1 MTEEQPLTCESCL
14 NAIEDDECLQ
24 ALHTVWHTDCFRCS
38 VCDIL
43 LSSWYFEKDGMLF
56 CKSDYLYNYGEVC
69 QNCSEIITGPVMVAG
84 DHKFHPECFCCASC
98 NAFIGDGDAYALVE
112 RSKLYCG
119 PCYRHHMQ
127 QPLSQHSVLAGPHSI
142 QLLEIPASRG
152 TRSIK
157 LGSPCLGHHGVHIT
171 DLDVSPDLMALH
183 IGDKILEVNGTPL
196 SSQSLEE
203 VEELI
208 KSTNKVLHLTIEH
221 DPSNVP
227 KCPLLCPPRRKV
239 LSDKERRYKRKDEGV
254 MGTSGTRSRQLKRS
268 SGGRERSSSLP
279 RLLVSDSSA
288 SGSQPSYDLSRTK
301 SFRVEPKNQRIFR
314 ASDLVQGKLLGKGF
328 FGQVYLVTHRETG
341 EVMVVKELHRLD
353 EEAQRNFL
361 KEVAVLR
368 SLHHENVLRF
378 IGVLYRDKR
387 LHLVTEYVSGGSL
400 RSLLHDSSEP
410 LPWLQRLRLARDI
423 AAGMCYLH
431 SMNIIHRDLNSH
443 NCLVKEDRTVVVADF
458 GLARVMSEPSV
469 AGVGRRSS
477 SGKRAS
483 AGGVGAGSKRP
494 ERKKRYTVVGN
505 PYWMAPE
512 MMTGKLYDEK
522 VDLFSFGIVLCEII
536 GRVQADPDYLPR
548 SNDFGLNTV
557 VFKEKFCASCPEPFY
572 RIAFLCCDID
582 PEKRPPFELLQKWL
596 EGISLHL
603 IVDSPLPKE
612 LMSDIVDY
620 QGAVV
625 TSTDSTPES
634 MTPPE
639 CGRPP
644 LRTISEQALDS
655 PRSSLELV

>member
-1 MTEEQPLTCESCL
+1 
-14 NAIEDDECLQ
+14 
-24 ALHTVWHTDCFRCS
+24 
-38 VCDIL
+38 
-43 LSSWYFEKDGMLF
+43 
-56 CKSDYLYNYGEVC
+56 
-69 QNCSEIITGPVMVAG
+69 
-84 DHKFHPECFCCASC
+84 
-98 NAFIGDGDAYALVE
+98 
-112 RSKLYCG
+112 
-119 PCYRHHMQ
+119 
-127 QPLSQHSVLAGPHSI
+127 
-142 QLLEIPASRG
+142 
-152 TRSIK
+152 
-157 LGSPCLGHHGVHIT
+157 
-171 DLDVSPDLMALH
+171 
-183 IGDKILEVNGTPL
+183 
-196 SSQSLEE
+196 
-203 VEELI
+203 
-208 KSTNKVLHLTIEH
+208 
-221 DPSNVP
+221 
-227 KCPLLCPPRRKV
+227 
-239 LSDKERRYKRKDEGV
+239 
-254 MGTSGTRSRQLKRS
+254 
-268 SGGRERSSSLP
+268 
-279 RLLVSDSSA
+279 
-288 SGSQPSYDLSRTK
+288 
-301 SFRVEPKNQRIFR
+301 
-314 ASDLVQGKLLGKGF
+314 
-328 FGQVYLVTHRETG
+328 
-341 EVMVVKELHRLD
+341 
-353 EEAQRNFL
+353 
-361 KEVAVLR
+361 
-368 SLHHENVLRF
+368 
-378 IGVLYRDKR
+378 
-387 LHLVTEYVSGGSL
+387 
-400 RSLLHDSSEP
+400 
-410 LPWLQRLRLARDI
+410 
-423 AAGMCYLH
+423 
-431 SMNIIHRDLNSH
+431 MNIIHRDLNSH

-469 AGVGRRSS
+469 AGAGRRSS

-483 AGGVGAGSKRP
+483 AGGGGAGSKRP

-634 MTPPE
+634 MTLPE